1 MINKITKYFSDTLNV
16 NIKFLRLNQHELD
29 KLHYYLPDTYY
40 FYLANL
46 FNKEIVFIEKKSK
59 EPFTALQYKKHI
71 NLIITKLNRPVVLVL
86 HTIESYNRA
95 RLIMQNINFIIP
107 GKQIFM
113 PFLLI
118 EINENVTRNEILKN
132 TLLPATQAVLLY
144 HLQREP
150 LQGCGIRAIAQK
162 LNYTEMTISRVVKEM
177 LDKKICS
184 VLGKKDIVIGFEL
197 NKRELWNSILPY
209 LRSPVIKTM
218 YIDIIPQDLR
228 CYNSNIS
235 ALSYYTNIADDN
247 IRQLAVAK
255 FYYNKEIRNNNIHRT
270 NLYEGNIYLEVWNY
284 DPGRINDNKDFVD
297 PLSLY
302 LIFKDDEDERIQI
315 ELEKLINNICNYS
328 ALK

>member
-1 MINKITKYFSDTLNV
+1 MINNIKKYFFDTLNI
-16 NIKFLRLNQHELD
+16 NIEFLQFSQPELN
-29 KLHYYLPDTYY
+29 KLPYYLQGTYY
-40 FYLANL
+40 FYRANL

-71 NLIITKLNRPVVLVL
+71 NLIEAKLNRQVVLVL
-86 HTIESYNRA
+86 HTIESYNRT
-95 RLIMQNINFIIP
+95 RLIIQNINFIIP

-118 EINENVTRNEILKN
+118 DINENITRKEIFKD
-132 TLLPATQAVLLY
+132 TLLPATQAVLLF

-150 LQGCGIRAIAQK
+150 LQSCGIRAIAEK
-162 LNYTEMTISRVVKEM
+162 LNYTEMTIGRVVKEM

-184 VLGKKDIVIGFEL
+184 VLGKKDIVIEFEL
-197 NKRELWNSILPY
+197 NKRQLWNSILPY
-209 LRSPVIKTM
+209 LKSPVIKTM
-218 YIDIIPQDLR
+218 YVDIIPEGLP

-255 FYYNKEIRNNNIHRT
+255 YHYNKEIRNNNFHKT
-270 NLYEGNIYLEVWNY
+270 NLYEGNIYMEVWNY
-284 DPGRINDNKDFVD
+284 DPGRINNNKDFVD

-315 ELEKLINNICNYS
+315 ELEKLIDNI
-328 ALK
+328 L